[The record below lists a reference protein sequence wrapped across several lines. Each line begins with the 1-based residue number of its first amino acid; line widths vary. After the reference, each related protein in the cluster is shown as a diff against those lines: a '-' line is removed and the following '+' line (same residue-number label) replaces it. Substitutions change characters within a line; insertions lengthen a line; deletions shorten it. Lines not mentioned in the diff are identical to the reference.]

1 MEKEGKFNLFEGTVV
16 EKENKKFVS
25 SITMISDIIFE
36 IIKRRHE
43 LNITQRD
50 LALMT
55 GIKQPMI
62 ARIERMSVMPRL
74 DTLAMLASALNMNMA
89 FERRIVYEFKVDMPY
104 KNDENTTIES
114 TINLKENYNYKYG
127 GVC

>member
-36 IIKRRHE
+36 IIKKRHE

-50 LALMT
+50 LAKKT

-62 ARIERMSVMPRL
+62 ARIERLSVMPRL
-74 DTLAMLASALNMNMA
+74 DTLAIIASALDMKLV
-89 FERRIVYEFKVDMPY
+89 FEDRVIYEISIEMPY
-104 KNDENTTIES
+104 QHEEKDSIDSVMLFDETN
-114 TINLKENYNYKYG
+114 NYKYG

>member
-114 TINLKENYNYKYG
+114 K
-127 GVC
+127 